1 MCPSERRI
9 RAHRLLVVSFPDRDE
24 DRAGVMMTMSMTQNL
39 KERPVS
45 GASAAEISDQLGE
58 IRTRTLR
65 LTESLS
71 DKELMGPTLDRE

>member
-1 MCPSERRI
+1 
-9 RAHRLLVVSFPDRDE
+9 
-24 DRAGVMMTMSMTQNL
+24 MMTMSMTQNL